1 MGYTMPMTKPAK
13 CNSNPTAKWV
23 RVIVSLGV
31 IGAGIY
37 YKNWIGLLGIVTLLS
52 AFTGS
57 CPLSLRFRGL
67 RGIKIKRNDPN
78 EE

>member
-1 MGYTMPMTKPAK
+1 MSQAPA
-13 CNSNPTAKWV
+13 CNTNPTAKWI

-37 YKNWIGLLGIVTLLS
+37 YKNWIGLLGIVTLFS
-52 AFTGS
+52 AFSGS
-57 CPLSLRFRGL
+57 CSHSLQFRGL
-67 RGIKIKRNDPN
+67 RDIKIKRNHGD